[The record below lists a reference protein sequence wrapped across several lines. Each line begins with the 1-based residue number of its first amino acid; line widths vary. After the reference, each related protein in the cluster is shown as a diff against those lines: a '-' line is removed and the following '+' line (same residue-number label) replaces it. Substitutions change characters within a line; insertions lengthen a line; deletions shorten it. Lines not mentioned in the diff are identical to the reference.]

1 MSDLEKLARLI
12 GDRNSVARSIASLI
26 GRPAQ
31 MGYIGEFIASQVF
44 GIELEESAARKA
56 IDGHFAGGPLA
67 GLSVD
72 IKWYGRQE
80 GILDISPS
88 DLPDYYLVLAGP
100 KSAASSSRGGVRP
113 WTIVS
118 VHLFAASEL
127 TDDLR
132 KRGVK
137 VGVASSVR
145 QVLWQE
151 AEIYP
156 QQRNCRL
163 VLTPGQREMLALF
176 AQLDGRT
183 P

>member
-1 MSDLEKLARLI
+1 MIPISSREKPAWSRNPGTACSHCVGTSDGA
-12 GDRNSVARSIASLI
+12 
-26 GRPAQ
+26 
-31 MGYIGEFIASQVF
+31 
-44 GIELEESAARKA
+44 
-56 IDGHFAGGPLA
+56 
-67 GLSVD
+67 
-72 IKWYGRQE
+72 
-80 GILDISPS
+80 
-88 DLPDYYLVLAGP
+88 
-100 KSAASSSRGGVRP
+100 SSRGGVRP

-118 VHLFAASEL
+118 VHLFDASEL
-127 TDDLR
+127 AGDLR
-132 KRGVK
+132 KRGLK

-176 AQLDGRT
+176 AQPHGRT

>member
-1 MSDLEKLARLI
+1 MATSRADHWLEALWTSGGA
-12 GDRNSVARSIASLI
+12 VARRAYWTSAPATFPTATSFWQ
-26 GRPAQ
+26 GRC
-31 MGYIGEFIASQVF
+31 
-44 GIELEESAARKA
+44 R
-56 IDGHFAGGPLA
+56 
-67 GLSVD
+67 
-72 IKWYGRQE
+72 
-80 GILDISPS
+80 
-88 DLPDYYLVLAGP
+88 LPPPPGW
-100 KSAASSSRGGVRP
+100 VRP

-118 VHLFAASEL
+118 VHLFDASEL
-127 TDDLR
+127 AGDLR

-163 VLTPGQREMLALF
+163 LLTPGQREMLALF
-176 AQLDGRT
+176 AQPHGRT